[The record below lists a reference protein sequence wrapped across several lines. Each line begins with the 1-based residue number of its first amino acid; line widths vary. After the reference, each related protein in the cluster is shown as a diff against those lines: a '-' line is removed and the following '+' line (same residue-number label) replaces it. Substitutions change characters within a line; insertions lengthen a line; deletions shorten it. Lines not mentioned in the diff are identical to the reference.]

1 MKNTAK
7 KTIFLFMLLLAMVS
21 VLAACGGGKQTNVT
35 VKITSPDSTIV
46 DTKVTVTDNEPTAS
60 KAIIAA
66 CKANNIAYTVKE
78 GLFDGFG
85 GMESSKD
92 EGWLFYYNGTLAQT
106 GAETTSVQEGDVVEF
121 RYENYKKAFSEP
133 ATDFFGKWR
142 SGLTTDGSAAFLT
155 LEDDEASFTFIG
167 GDGATISYNGTYN
180 IMNDEITIND
190 LASNSPVKLPFELKD
205 GKMLLT
211 YNAKSI
217 ELVKQEG

>member
-1 MKNTAK
+1 MA
-7 KTIFLFMLLLAMVS
+7 
-21 VLAACGGGKQTNVT
+21 
-35 VKITSPDSTIV
+35 
-46 DTKVTVTDNEPTAS
+46 
-60 KAIIAA
+60 
-66 CKANNIAYTVKE
+66 
-78 GLFDGFG
+78 
-85 GMESSKD
+85 
-92 EGWLFYYNGTLAQT
+92 
-106 GAETTSVQEGDVVEF
+106 F
-121 RYENYKKAFSEP
+121 R
-133 ATDFFGKWR
+133 
-142 SGLTTDGSAAFLT
+142 LTTDGSAAFLT

>member
-1 MKNTAK
+1 MAAWEFVKGRGLA
-7 KTIFLFMLLLAMVS
+7 LLLY
-21 VLAACGGGKQTNVT
+21 LAH
-35 VKITSPDSTIV
+35 S
-46 DTKVTVTDNEPTAS
+46 
-60 KAIIAA
+60 
-66 CKANNIAYTVKE
+66 
-78 GLFDGFG
+78 L
-85 GMESSKD
+85 
-92 EGWLFYYNGTLAQT
+92 QT
-106 GAETTSVQEGDVVEF
+106 GAETTRLQEGDVVEF
-121 RYENYKKAFSEP
+121 RYENYNKAFSEP

-142 SGLTTDGSAAFLT
+142 SALRQMVLRRFLT